1 MSGDTPG
8 GDTPGAGC
16 APTDVDA
23 AVPADPATRAARE
36 AELDAIT
43 TRRDL
48 LTGRLAR
55 LRAALYAAEADRD
68 TARAAALAAEIAALA
83 AARDAL

>member
-1 MSGDTPG
+1 MGADTPG
-8 GDTPGAGC
+8 GGYV
-16 APTDVDA
+16 PTDIDA
-23 AVPADPATRAARE
+23 AVPADPAARAARD
-36 AELDAIT
+36 AELEAIT

-55 LRAALYAAEADRD
+55 LRAALYAAEADGD
-68 TARAAALAAEIAALA
+68 TARAAALEAEIAALA